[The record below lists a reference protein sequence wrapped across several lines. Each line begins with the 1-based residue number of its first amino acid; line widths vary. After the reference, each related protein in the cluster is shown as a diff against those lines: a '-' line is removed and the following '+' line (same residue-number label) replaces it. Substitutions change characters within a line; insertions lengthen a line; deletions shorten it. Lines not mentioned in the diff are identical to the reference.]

1 MYLDLQLH
9 HRKSKENEKVGKNYI
24 VYYIKSINTL
34 NTVHLR
40 LIVSGSNTLTQ
51 LQLEWSASVAVHYCV
66 AVLNSTKKREVG
78 PLSAV

>member
-51 LQLEWSASVAVHYCV
+51 LQLE
-66 AVLNSTKKREVG
+66 
-78 PLSAV
+78 